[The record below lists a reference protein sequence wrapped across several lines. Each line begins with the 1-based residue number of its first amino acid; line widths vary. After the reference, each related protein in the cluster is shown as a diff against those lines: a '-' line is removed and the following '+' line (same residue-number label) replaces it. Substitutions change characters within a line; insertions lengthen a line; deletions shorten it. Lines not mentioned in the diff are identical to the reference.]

1 MQIDSFAFNPFSTN
15 CFVCHD
21 GDAAVVVDPSCATPD
36 EVARVTTRVAGLSL
50 RVERILLTHA
60 HLDHV
65 FGCRA
70 LADAFGVGVW
80 LHRDDAPLLAAAAQQ
95 GRMFGVTVDEPPEP
109 EGWLSDGDVVRVG
122 EAEWTVLHVPGHS
135 PGSVAFHDAGNGFVL
150 SGDVLFRDSI
160 GRTDLWTGSL
170 PVLMRSIFD
179 RLLPLADETTVWCG
193 HGPSTTIG
201 RERGQNPFLV
211 SR

>member
-1 MQIDSFAFNPFSTN
+1 MQIDSFAFNPFATN

-21 GDAAVVVDPSCATPD
+21 GAAAVVVDPSCSTPD
-36 EVARVTTRVAGLSL
+36 EVARVTSWVAGRSL

-95 GRMFGVTVDEPPEP
+95 GRMFGVPVDEPPEP
-109 EGWLSDGDVVRVG
+109 EGWLADGDVVRVG
-122 EAEWTVLHVPGHS
+122 GVEWAVLHVPGHS
-135 PGSVAFHDAGNGFVL
+135 PGSVAFHDARNGFVL

-160 GRTDLWTGSL
+160 GRTDLWMGSL

-201 RERGQNPFLV
+201 RERAQNPFLV